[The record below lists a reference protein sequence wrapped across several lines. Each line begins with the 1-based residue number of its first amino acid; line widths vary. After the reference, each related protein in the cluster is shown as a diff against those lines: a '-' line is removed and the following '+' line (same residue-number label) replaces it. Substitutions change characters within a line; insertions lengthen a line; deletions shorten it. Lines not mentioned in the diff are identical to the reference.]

1 MSGISLLDQDA
12 VERAMRRLARDL
24 DSGAWHDANRDL
36 LALDEFD
43 AGYRLV
49 TARNADGFPHMA

>member
-1 MSGISLLDQDA
+1 
-12 VERAMRRLARDL
+12 MRRLADDL
-24 DSGAWHDANRDL
+24 DSGRWRERNQRL

-49 TARNADGFPHMA
+49 TARNV